1 MSQIFHTINIIF
13 VSVRTLDYSL
23 WSHHHTCYSQYFKIL
38 GIKFTPPFQLYFTYV
53 FVSYTSCYVAKDS
66 WEIRGIWLLQYC
78 KENNDW
84 VTSYMVSWSALS
96 FFLYVNIFLSFCESS
111 QWNGVLFSE
120 FDSDFQKGRKA
131 REFCVC
137 RCQKWDCGNS
147 STTHL
152 NFIIFNS
159 HF

>member
-1 MSQIFHTINIIF
+1 MSQIFHTINIIV

-53 FVSYTSCYVAKDS
+53 FVSYTSCYMAKDS

-96 FFLYVNIFLSFCESS
+96 FFFISFSPFVSQANEMVFFFPSSIQIFKRDERLESF
-111 QWNGVLFSE
+111 VFVVV
-120 FDSDFQKGRKA
+120 KYRIVA
-131 REFCVC
+131 
-137 RCQKWDCGNS
+137 
-147 STTHL
+147 THPQL
-152 NFIIFNS
+152 ILIS
-159 HF
+159 